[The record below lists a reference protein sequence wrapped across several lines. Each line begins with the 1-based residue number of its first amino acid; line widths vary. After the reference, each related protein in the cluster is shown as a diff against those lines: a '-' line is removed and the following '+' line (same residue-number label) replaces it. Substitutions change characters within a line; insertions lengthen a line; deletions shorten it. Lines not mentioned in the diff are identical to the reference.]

1 MQFNS
6 FSYILLFLPLT
17 AAVYFLASRYR
28 AYTGKLALVLAGA
41 VFYALG
47 GWKSAVVLAVSL
59 AVNFAF
65 AKAMEKT
72 SVPGRALLAVP
83 VVLNA
88 ALLFVFKYT
97 GFVLTNLNA
106 FGASFA
112 LPELMLPLG
121 ISFFTFQQ
129 VAYLAAVYK
138 KELLRADALDY
149 LAYILYFPKLLMGPL
164 MDPVDFVT
172 QLNNASLKR
181 PNAENIAAGLKLFSF
196 GLFKKLL
203 LADTFAKAVAWGFA
217 NTETATAADWLL
229 VMLFYAFEIYFDFS
243 GYTDMA
249 TGSSLILNIT
259 LPINFDSPYRALS
272 IRDFWKRWHISL
284 TKFFTRYIYIPL
296 GGSRRGL
303 RRTIANTMLVFL
315 ISGLW
320 HGANWTF
327 ILWGLLHGVFMVFD
341 RLFEKKENSV
351 FPPVRWFLTFA
362 LINILWLLF
371 RAGSV
376 SEWLGI
382 LRTVFRLESTAVSA
396 ELLAVFQL
404 PEFAFLSSIR
414 PFLPLQSLG
423 GIWAAL
429 FLVFSFAFSL
439 TARNNYKTMHRLSA
453 ASMVFAALAFLWGFV
468 SLSAPSVF
476 LYFNF

>member
-28 AYTGKLALVLAGA
+28 VYAGKLALVLAGA

-106 FGASFA
+106 LGASFA
-112 LPELMLPLG
+112 PPELMLPLG

-229 VMLFYAFEIYFDFS
+229 VMLFYTFEIYFDFS

-249 TGSSLILNIT
+249 IGSSLILNIT

-315 ISGLW
+315 VSGLW

-382 LRTVFRLESTAVSA
+382 LRTVFRLRAPWSA
-396 ELLAVFQL
+396 
-404 PEFAFLSSIR
+404 PS
-414 PFLPLQSLG
+414 FLPSSGFRNLPSCP
-423 GIWAAL
+423 ASAR
-429 FLVFSFAFSL
+429 SFRF
-439 TARNNYKTMHRLSA
+439 
-453 ASMVFAALAFLWGFV
+453 
-468 SLSAPSVF
+468 SLSAGYGPHSFSFSPLPF
-476 LYFNF
+476 LSRHATIIKPCTGSPPRPWCLRRWRFSGASSR

>member
-28 AYTGKLALVLAGA
+28 VYAGKLALVLAGA

-106 FGASFA
+106 LGASFA
-112 LPELMLPLG
+112 PPELMLPLG

-229 VMLFYAFEIYFDFS
+229 VMLFYTFEIYFDFS

-315 ISGLW
+315 VSGLW

-341 RLFEKKENSV
+341 RLFEKEREFRLSTGALV
-351 FPPVRWFLTFA
+351 SHIRAHQHSLAALPRRVCFRVARYTAHRIPAGEHRGQLRASCRLPASGICLPVRRPPVPSA
-362 LINILWLLF
+362 
-371 RAGSV
+371 SV
-376 SEWLGI
+376 SRRDMG
-382 LRTVFRLESTAVSA
+382 RTLSRF
-396 ELLAVFQL
+396 LLCLFSHGTQQL
-404 PEFAFLSSIR
+404 
-414 PFLPLQSLG
+414 
-423 GIWAAL
+423 
-429 FLVFSFAFSL
+429 
-439 TARNNYKTMHRLSA
+439 
-453 ASMVFAALAFLWGFV
+453 
-468 SLSAPSVF
+468 
-476 LYFNF
+476 

>member
-1 MQFNS
+1 M
-6 FSYILLFLPLT
+6 
-17 AAVYFLASRYR
+17 
-28 AYTGKLALVLAGA
+28 
-41 VFYALG
+41 
-47 GWKSAVVLAVSL
+47 
-59 AVNFAF
+59 
-65 AKAMEKT
+65 
-72 SVPGRALLAVP
+72 P
-83 VVLNA
+83 VVLNT

-106 FGASFA
+106 LGASFA
-112 LPELMLPLG
+112 PPELMLPLG

-229 VMLFYAFEIYFDFS
+229 VMLFYTFEIYFDFS

-284 TKFFTRYIYIPL
+284 TKFFTRYIYPARRQPEGSSPHDRQHNARLSREWAVARRELDVYSL
-296 GGSRRGL
+296 GPFAWR
-303 RRTIANTMLVFL
+303 F
-315 ISGLW
+315 
-320 HGANWTF
+320 
-327 ILWGLLHGVFMVFD
+327 HGV
-341 RLFEKKENSV
+341 R
-351 FPPVRWFLTFA
+351 P
-362 LINILWLLF
+362 
-371 RAGSV
+371 
-376 SEWLGI
+376 
-382 LRTVFRLESTAVSA
+382 AV
-396 ELLAVFQL
+396 
-404 PEFAFLSSIR
+404 
-414 PFLPLQSLG
+414 
-423 GIWAAL
+423 
-429 FLVFSFAFSL
+429 
-439 TARNNYKTMHRLSA
+439 
-453 ASMVFAALAFLWGFV
+453 
-468 SLSAPSVF
+468 
-476 LYFNF
+476 

>member
-1 MQFNS
+1 
-6 FSYILLFLPLT
+6 
-17 AAVYFLASRYR
+17 
-28 AYTGKLALVLAGA
+28 
-41 VFYALG
+41 
-47 GWKSAVVLAVSL
+47 
-59 AVNFAF
+59 
-65 AKAMEKT
+65 
-72 SVPGRALLAVP
+72 
-83 VVLNA
+83 
-88 ALLFVFKYT
+88 
-97 GFVLTNLNA
+97 
-106 FGASFA
+106 
-112 LPELMLPLG
+112 
-121 ISFFTFQQ
+121 
-129 VAYLAAVYK
+129 
-138 KELLRADALDY
+138 
-149 LAYILYFPKLLMGPL
+149 
-164 MDPVDFVT
+164 
-172 QLNNASLKR
+172 
-181 PNAENIAAGLKLFSF
+181 
-196 GLFKKLL
+196 
-203 LADTFAKAVAWGFA
+203 
-217 NTETATAADWLL
+217 
-229 VMLFYAFEIYFDFS
+229 
-243 GYTDMA
+243 MA

-341 RLFEKKENSV
+341 RLFEKKENSA
-351 FPPVRWFLTFA
+351 FPPVRWFLTFT

>member
-28 AYTGKLALVLAGA
+28 VYAGKLALVLAGA

-106 FGASFA
+106 LGASFA
-112 LPELMLPLG
+112 PPELMLPLG

-229 VMLFYAFEIYFDFS
+229 VMLFYTFEIYFDFS

-315 ISGLW
+315 VSGLW
-320 HGANWTF
+320 HGA
-327 ILWGLLHGVFMVFD
+327 
-341 RLFEKKENSV
+341 
-351 FPPVRWFLTFA
+351 
-362 LINILWLLF
+362 
-371 RAGSV
+371 
-376 SEWLGI
+376 
-382 LRTVFRLESTAVSA
+382 
-396 ELLAVFQL
+396 
-404 PEFAFLSSIR
+404 
-414 PFLPLQSLG
+414 PFLRSE
-423 GIWAAL
+423 
-429 FLVFSFAFSL
+429 
-439 TARNNYKTMHRLSA
+439 MHR
-453 ASMVFAALAFLWGFV
+453 
-468 SLSAPSVF
+468 
-476 LYFNF
+476 

>member
-17 AAVYFLASRYR
+17 VAAYHLANRWKLC
-28 AYTGKLALVLAGA
+28 AGKLVLILAGT

-47 GWKSAVVLAVSL
+47 GWKSSVVLATSL
-59 AVNFAF
+59 AVNFVF
-65 AKAMEKT
+65 AKTMEKT
-72 SVPGRALLAVP
+72 EAPKQVLLAVP

-88 ALLFVFKYT
+88 ALLFGFKYT
-97 GFVLTNLNA
+97 GFVLSNLNA
-106 FGASFA
+106 LGASLA
-112 LPELMLPLG
+112 LPEVVLPLG

-129 VAYLAAVYK
+129 IAYLVAVYK
-138 KELLRADALDY
+138 KELPRADALDY
-149 LAYILYFPKLLMGPL
+149 LVYILFFPKLIMGPL
-164 MDPVDFVT
+164 MDPVDFIT
-172 QLNNASLKR
+172 QLNDTSLRR
-181 PNAENIAAGLKLFSF
+181 PSAENIAAGVKLFSF

-229 VMLFYAFEIYFDFS
+229 VMLFYTFEIYFDFS

-249 TGSSLILNIT
+249 TGSSLLLNIT

-296 GGSRRGL
+296 GGSRKGL
-303 RRTIANTMLVFL
+303 CRTIANTMLVFL
-315 ISGLW
+315 VSGLW

-327 ILWGLLHGVFMVFD
+327 ILWGLLHGVFMVLD
-341 RLFEKKENSV
+341 RLLEKKEESV
-351 FPPVRWFLTFA
+351 FTPVRWVFTFA
-362 LINILWLLF
+362 VINILWLLF
-371 RAGSV
+371 RAESV
-376 SEWLGI
+376 SQWFAI
-382 LRTVFRLESTAVSA
+382 LRTVFRLENTVISPD
-396 ELLAVFQL
+396 LLAVFRL
-404 PEFAFLSSIR
+404 SELEFLSNFRLFRGLSS
-414 PFLPLQSLG
+414 LPGL
-423 GIWAAL
+423 WTAL
-429 FLVFSFAFSL
+429 FLAASFGFSL
-439 TARNNYKTMHRLSA
+439 TARNNYKAMHRLSG
-453 ASMVFAALAFLWGFV
+453 ASMVFAALAFVWSFV